1 MYNFKKTDEELIVQF
16 QQGNIGAFNE
26 LVQRYKD
33 KLLNYVYYYFN
44 DLDTAEDIVQDTFL
58 KLYTHKNS
66 YKEVAKFS
74 TWIYTIAGNL
84 SKTELRKRKRRKTF
98 SMSDYTKDD
107 FDLIIKSK
115 DVSPDQKHDNAEN
128 LKKLKYG
135 LKKLSLDFKTVLILR
150 DIQELSY
157 ETISNITNMPL
168 GTVKSRINRARIK
181 LYELIKEEGDNWG
194 WINCYQFEEKTIEY
208 LHNKFE

>member
-1 MYNFKKTDEELIVQF
+1 MYNFKKSDEELIFQF

-26 LVQRYKD
+26 LVRRYKD

-58 KLYTHKNS
+58 KLYTHKDS

-115 DVSPDQKHDNAEN
+115 EVLPDEKHDNAEN
-128 LKKLKYG
+128 LKKLKYA
-135 LKKLSLDFKTVLILR
+135 LEKLSLDFKTVLILR

-157 ETISNITNMPL
+157 ETISNITDMPL
-168 GTVKSRINRARIK
+168 GTVKSRINRARTK
-181 LYELIKEEGDNWG
+181 LYELIKEEADN
-194 WINCYQFEEKTIEY
+194 
-208 LHNKFE
+208 

>member
-1 MYNFKKTDEELIVQF
+1 MYNFKKTDEELIFQF
-16 QQGNIGAFNE
+16 QEGNIEAFNE
-26 LVQRYKD
+26 LVRRYKD

-44 DLDTAEDIVQDTFL
+44 DLDTAEDIVQDTFV

-98 SMSDYTKDD
+98 SMSDYTNDD
-107 FDLIIKSK
+107 YDLIIKSK
-115 DVSPDQKHDNAEN
+115 GVSPDEKHDIDEN
-128 LKKLKYG
+128 LQKLKQA
-135 LKKLSLDFKTVLILR
+135 LKKISTDFKTVLILR

-157 ETISNITNMPL
+157 ETISNITSMPL
-168 GTVKSRINRARIK
+168 GTVKSRINRARMK
-181 LYELIKEEGDNWG
+181 LYELIKEEGEN
-194 WINCYQFEEKTIEY
+194 
-208 LHNKFE
+208 

>member
-1 MYNFKKTDEELIVQF
+1 MYNFKKTDEELIFQF
-16 QQGNIGAFNE
+16 QEGNIEAFNE
-26 LVQRYKD
+26 LVRRYKD

-44 DLDTAEDIVQDTFL
+44 DLDTAEDIVQDTFV

-98 SMSDYTKDD
+98 SMSDYTNDD
-107 FDLIIKSK
+107 YDLIIKSK
-115 DVSPDQKHDNAEN
+115 GFSPGEKHDIDEN
-128 LKKLKYG
+128 LQKLKQA
-135 LKKLSLDFKTVLILR
+135 LKKISTDFKTVLILR

-157 ETISNITNMPL
+157 ETISNITSMPL
-168 GTVKSRINRARIK
+168 GTVKSRINRARMK
-181 LYELIKEEGDNWG
+181 LYELIKEEGEN
-194 WINCYQFEEKTIEY
+194 
-208 LHNKFE
+208 

>member
-1 MYNFKKTDEELIVQF
+1 MYNFKKTDEELIFQF
-16 QQGNIGAFNE
+16 QEGNIEAFNE
-26 LVQRYKD
+26 LVRRYKD

-44 DLDTAEDIVQDTFL
+44 DLDTAEDIVQDTFV

-98 SMSDYTKDD
+98 SMSDYTNDD
-107 FDLIIKSK
+107 YDLIIKSK
-115 DVSPDQKHDNAEN
+115 GVSPDEKHDIDEN
-128 LKKLKYG
+128 LHKLKQA
-135 LKKLSLDFKTVLILR
+135 LKKISTDFKTVLILR

-168 GTVKSRINRARIK
+168 GTVKSRINRARMK
-181 LYELIKEEGDNWG
+181 LYELIKEEGEN
-194 WINCYQFEEKTIEY
+194 
-208 LHNKFE
+208 